1 MLSLDMVKEDAIV
14 FNKEVFGDI
23 FRRKQLLEARIAG
36 IQRTLEM
43 VDSLELVQL
52 ERHLQ
57 AEYEHI
63 LHQEELLWF

>member
-57 AEYEHI
+57 AEYEHT